1 MENPMF
7 HVFSFNLLRHRQT
20 NLGPSIRVGQDL
32 PRSWT
37 WRWDWAWLDEQDG
50 NERPGVTKLWR
61 AKRMLGKAR
70 PRPVI
75 FHGMKRGRILL
86 ARSRL
91 SDSWQKLAWLDGWPP
106 PPSLR
111 DKSPTWREDS
121 TLQVV
126 TPEYLKPLYVKFFP
140 LWRCETEVF
149 TVLQL

>member
-1 MENPMF
+1 MF
-7 HVFSFNLLRHRQT
+7 FRSISSVIVKQIWVPPFASDRTFRGLERGDGIGHGWMSKMGT
-20 NLGPSIRVGQDL
+20 NG
-32 PRSWT
+32 
-37 WRWDWAWLDEQDG
+37 
-50 NERPGVTKLWR
+50 PGVTKLWR
-61 AKRMLGKAR
+61 AKRMLRKAR

-75 FHGMKRGRILL
+75 VHGMKRGRILL

>member
-20 NLGPSIRVGQDL
+20 NLGPSIRVVQDL

-70 PRPVI
+70 PRPSL
-75 FHGMKRGRILL
+75 FMAFRGRIFW
-86 ARSRL
+86 REVDN
-91 SDSWQKLAWLDGWPP
+91 DSGKSLHGWPP
-106 PPSLR
+106 PFFR

-140 LWRCETEVF
+140 PWRCETQVF